1 MGHMDDVD
9 RQIISMLREDA
20 RRPYTEIAASLGV
33 SEGTVRNRVD
43 QLLEAGIIERFTITT
58 RTGNVKAMIEVS
70 VGMDVDTDAL
80 VDRVADWGPVEFVW
94 QVSGTTDVVLIVDAV
109 DTAAVNDL
117 ISRTRDQSA
126 VRSTETR
133 LILEE
138 QRA

>member
-1 MGHMDDVD
+1 MDDVD
-9 RQIISMLREDA
+9 RQIISMLRENA
-20 RRPYTEIAASLGV
+20 RRPYTEIATALGV

-43 QLLEAGIIERFTITT
+43 QLREAGLIERFTITT
-58 RTGNVKAMIEVS
+58 RTGNVKAMVEVS

-80 VDRVADWGPVEFVW
+80 VDRMAGWGPVEFVW
-94 QVSGTTDVVLIVDAV
+94 QVSGETDVVLIVDAV
-109 DTAAVNDL
+109 DTEAVNDL

>member
-1 MGHMDDVD
+1 MDDVD
-9 RQIISMLREDA
+9 REIISMLRENA
-20 RRPYTEIAASLGV
+20 RRPFTEIAAELGV

-43 QLLEAGIIERFTITT
+43 QLREAGMIERFTITT
-58 RTGNVKAMIEVS
+58 RTGNVKAMVEVS

-80 VDRVADWGPVEFVW
+80 VDRMADWGPVEFVW
-94 QVSGTTDVVLIVDAV
+94 QVSGETDVVLIVDAI
-109 DTAAVNDL
+109 DTEAVNDL

-133 LILEE
+133 LILKE